1 MKYQVCTDAGAYTLH
16 NSDLDADPTTNQ
28 GSYLTALV
36 AIVATATISVSA
48 VIGTYIYTSL
58 EKKIH
63 PKIFKFFS

>member
-28 GSYLTALV
+28 GRYLTALV
-36 AIVATATISVSA
+36 AIVAAATISVSV

-58 EKKIH
+58 EKKNH

>member
-36 AIVATATISVSA
+36 AIVAAATISVST
-48 VIGTYIYTSL
+48 VISTYIHTSL
-58 EKKIH
+58 EKKLF
-63 PKIFKFFS
+63 KIFFNFA